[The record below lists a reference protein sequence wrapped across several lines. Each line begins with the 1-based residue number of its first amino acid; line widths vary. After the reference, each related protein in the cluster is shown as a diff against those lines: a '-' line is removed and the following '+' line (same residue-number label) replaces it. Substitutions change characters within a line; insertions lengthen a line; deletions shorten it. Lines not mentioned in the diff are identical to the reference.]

1 MKGMPTKILGRA
13 SFAKLASSDSASQR
27 QGGSYSIILIKSYSC
42 IRWGFQEMNH
52 IFLVADI
59 LQKAVVILQMLF
71 LRTLA
76 MFWGYFI
83 FANLVHGQRP
93 LSSVSSTLACEQQ
106 THFRSSLLSLRKIAC
121 EQQTHFRSS
130 EGEKRRPGMRLLF
143 AGYFD
148 LFLLWNLL
156 PFFRQHSWAIGPLSL
171 RDVSDRD
178 VSDPCY
184 PVPSLRLTAITII
197 FPLNTLK
204 RNVLQIWSIPAGQC

>member
-1 MKGMPTKILGRA
+1 
-13 SFAKLASSDSASQR
+13 
-27 QGGSYSIILIKSYSC
+27 
-42 IRWGFQEMNH
+42 MNH

-83 FANLVHGQRP
+83 FANLVHGQGP
-93 LSSVSSTLACEQQ
+93 LSSVSSTL
-106 THFRSSLLSLRKIAC
+106 AC

-156 PFFRQHSWAIGPLSL
+156 PFFRQHSWTIGPLSL